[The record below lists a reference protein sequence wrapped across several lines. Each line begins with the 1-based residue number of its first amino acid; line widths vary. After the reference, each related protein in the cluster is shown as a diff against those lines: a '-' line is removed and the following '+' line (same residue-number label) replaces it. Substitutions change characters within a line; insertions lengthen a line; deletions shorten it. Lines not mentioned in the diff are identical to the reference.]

1 MNISEASKELVQL
14 TDPENFANDY
24 CHWNDRMGQAARIAG
39 LDVTRID
46 WSSTPQL
53 VAFSVMSQAERYKAI
68 EAVLAAARN
77 LLPSAQ
83 G

>member
-1 MNISEASKELVQL
+1 MNIAEASKELVQL
-14 TDPENFANDY
+14 TDPEKFANDY

-39 LDVTRID
+39 LDVTRLD
-46 WSSTPQL
+46 WSGTPQL
-53 VAFSVMSQAERYKAI
+53 VAFSVMSQAERRNAI
-68 EAVLAAARN
+68 DGVLAAAKN